1 MDLMKKIVELKDI
14 ERKEYQKATNDRDR
28 NYAHGALLAYKK
40 IGQLLENACVG
51 NTSEREQANEI
62 LPLVSKPCHTTEIV
76 QKYSDGTEEVK
87 YRRPYGSKEALEM
100 MQDVDKRCR
109 KDGYFYR
116 HVC

>member
-1 MDLMKKIVELKDI
+1 MADRFIHKHRITEKGHIELNDKILDGHEILYKLDRCDEL
-14 ERKEYQKATNDRDR
+14 EE
-28 NYAHGALLAYKK
+28 
-40 IGQLLENACVG
+40 QLN
-51 NTSEREQANEI
+51 QANDIQASEATAI

-87 YRRPYGSKEALEM
+87 YRRPYGSNEALEM